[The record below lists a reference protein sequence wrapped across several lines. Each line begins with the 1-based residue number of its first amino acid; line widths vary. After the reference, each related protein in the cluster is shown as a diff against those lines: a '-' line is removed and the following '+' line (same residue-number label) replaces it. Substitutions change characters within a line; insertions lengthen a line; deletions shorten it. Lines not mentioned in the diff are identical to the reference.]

1 VIENGID
8 LTRGSDLIE
17 RSHLPLWNPNQLL
30 EHARSV
36 DDRSRKLVQKAN
48 AFVVSLIWVF

>member
-17 RSHLPLWNPNQLL
+17 RSHLPVWNANQSL
-30 EHARSV
+30 ERARSA
-36 DDRSRKLVQKAN
+36 DDRSRKSVPKAN
-48 AFVVSLIWVF
+48 AFVVSLI